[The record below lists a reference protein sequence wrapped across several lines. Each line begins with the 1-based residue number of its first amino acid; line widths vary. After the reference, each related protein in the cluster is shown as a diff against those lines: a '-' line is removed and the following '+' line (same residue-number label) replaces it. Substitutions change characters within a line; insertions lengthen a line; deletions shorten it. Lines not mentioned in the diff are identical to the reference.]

1 MTLMTLKTKKNY
13 SLILDDEFIIFC
25 ELNNIDDIEKKAQE
39 VFKNGFTMLK
49 YGKLKIAEKKEVIE
63 IQEEKKEII
72 NKQIINKNNLYSE

>member
-1 MTLMTLKTKKNY
+1 MTLKTKKNY

-49 YGKLKIAEKKEVIE
+49 YGNLKIAKKKEVIE
-63 IQEEKKEII
+63 IKEEKKEII

>member
-1 MTLMTLKTKKNY
+1 MILMTLKTKKNY

-49 YGKLKIAEKKEVIE
+49 YGNLKIAKKKEVIE
-63 IQEEKKEII
+63 IKEEKKEII